1 MFRGVVGRR
10 KERWGHLESEI
21 TSHLGLKK
29 KIHECLYKGET
40 LDFVKMIVVK
50 MYYRNVLRNRKS
62 PNTKWKEQSCYL
74 CACQGEEWPTGLG
87 IKLKSPG
94 SSSWF
99 LIGSERHPH
108 LHEIT

>member
-1 MFRGVVGRR
+1 MGDRIYLFLTLETRQTFRGVVGGR

-50 MYYRNVLRNRKS
+50 MYYSETENPQTLSGKSSLAISVHARGRNG
-62 PNTKWKEQSCYL
+62 Q
-74 CACQGEEWPTGLG
+74 QGW
-87 IKLKSPG
+87 G
-94 SSSWF
+94 SN
-99 LIGSERHPH
+99 
-108 LHEIT
+108 